1 MRPQKDALAPAG
13 FSSPALSSWWRTVV
27 SVLQDVGR
35 VSVVGFGSS
44 GGNATGGG
52 LKPLSSGWSVWDSG
66 EGERR
71 RCARYGSCSRT
82 GITKERLDIKL
93 FFFFGNFIYKHVQQ
107 KCESHGDR
115 ERKQCQCIQ
124 TLYTAIGQTHHRE
137 M

>member
-1 MRPQKDALAPAG
+1 M
-13 FSSPALSSWWRTVV
+13 

-44 GGNATGGG
+44 GGNAAGGG

-93 FFFFGNFIYKHVQQ
+93 FFFLVTLFINMFNKSVNPT
-107 KCESHGDR
+107 GTDR
-115 ERKQCQCIQ
+115 ENNVNAYRPYIQ
-124 TLYTAIGQTHHRE
+124 P
-137 M
+137 